1 MIGDVLLN
9 TNFDNKEKF
18 KQMVLESKARMEA
31 QVVSSGHR
39 YSEYTCFTSTKAR
52 ILTPKGGVVG
62 AHSFAAGR
70 IGARYVVSE
79 FVEEQVLNL
88 LALLV
93 QKYKY

>member
-39 YSEYTCFTSTKAR
+39 YSVY
-52 ILTPKGGVVG
+52 
-62 AHSFAAGR
+62 
-70 IGARYVVSE
+70 
-79 FVEEQVLNL
+79 L
-88 LALLV
+88 L
-93 QKYKY
+93 Y